1 MITNLD
7 QIGAEA
13 IRLMTGADRDVKKA
27 QAHIKQV
34 WEAYTAAEEVGKTV
48 VINGA
53 KNKTEWA
60 KLINRSTR
68 YCQMIAK
75 DGSRE
80 RSKKE
85 DANRV
90 RPMALLKELIT
101 VVSTGSPNEC
111 IDKANAIC
119 GQINWFPKAWTEKV
133 EDSQDIPRRKKEEKK
148 PIKHAKDPK
157 GHYSAWCGT
166 SLTNNNTAHQQ
177 RHATCPYCIA
187 AMAADIRVV
196 SPEPERR
203 RLERELLEVRA
214 RLKMYERMHMHA
226 LRDGNKGHED
236 YLLTL
241 REEVAELERKI
252 AALKEIKTPEQAVA
266 VAKKATAEREVQRK
280 AEADAAAGQRV
291 ENREADASEQK
302 LTLVVTESCP
312 EHQ

>member
-27 QAHIKQV
+27 QANIKQV
-34 WEAYTAAEEVGKTV
+34 WEAYTAAEEAGTTV

-53 KNKTEWA
+53 KNKSEWA

-80 RSKKE
+80 RSEKK

-101 VVSTGSPNEC
+101 VISTGSPNEC
-111 IDKANAIC
+111 IDKAKAVC
-119 GQINWFPKAWTEKV
+119 GQIKWFPKAWTEEV
-133 EDSQDIPRRKKEEKK
+133 EEPRDLPRRKKK
-148 PIKHAKDPK
+148 PITHAKNPK
-157 GHYSAWCGT
+157 THMAWCGT
-166 SLTNNNTAHQQ
+166 SIKHNHKLVAHQT
-177 RHATCPYCIA
+177 RYATCPFCIA
-187 AMAADIRVV
+187 AMKAGIPV
-196 SPEPERR
+196 SNPEMERR
-203 RLERELLEVRA
+203 YLEKELKEERKQLSDYESSERQGKQPEWMTEMILE
-214 RLKMYERMHMHA
+214 
-226 LRDGNKGHED
+226 
-236 YLLTL
+236 L
-241 REEVAELERKI
+241 RESIVKHEQRLAVVM
-252 AALKEIKTPEQAVA
+252 EIKTPEEAVEDA
-266 VAKKATAEREVQRK
+266 QKAAAQREAERAV
-280 AEADAAAGQRV
+280 AAAGQCV